1 MFENMLKC
9 HFHVFL
15 VCPSLDPLSH
25 FILIFVLIR
34 ELVKEIPHKQ
44 YIFISTTQQLSLVS
58 IFLVSITIN
67 PLKINIIMQHPPIS
81 VTENKA
87 LDTLLGRKT

>member
-15 VCPSLDPLSH
+15 VCPSMDPLSH
-25 FILIFVLIR
+25 LILIFVLIR

-44 YIFISTTQQLSLVS
+44 YIHFNYTAIKSS
-58 IFLVSITIN
+58 INFLGLN
-67 PLKINIIMQHPPIS
+67 N
-81 VTENKA
+81 N
-87 LDTLLGRKT
+87 

>member
-1 MFENMLKC
+1 M
-9 HFHVFL
+9 
-15 VCPSLDPLSH
+15 DPLSH
-25 FILIFVLIR
+25 LILIFVLIR

-44 YIFISTTQQLSLVS
+44 YIHFNYTAIKSVS

-67 PLKINIIMQHPPIS
+67 PLKSNIIMQHPPIS